1 VWLCSRRR
9 DLGRSLRGVNIEG
22 HCKNNTQRYRLH
34 FLAWKVE
41 LVRNSLEEWEG
52 RRGEVKKAFEAA
64 KENFGKG

>member
-1 VWLCSRRR
+1 
-9 DLGRSLRGVNIEG
+9 
-22 HCKNNTQRYRLH
+22 
-34 FLAWKVE
+34 LAWKVE